1 VNLQFGNAQYWLS
14 DDGGKKYQLEVYR
27 GFWFGGEKFTSE
39 DQIALGD
46 EVVVFGKVKVYKDT
60 PEFDANNKIISLNGK
75 TE

>member
-1 VNLQFGNAQYWLS
+1 M
-14 DDGGKKYQLEVYR
+14 EIYR

-46 EVVVFGKVKVYKDT
+46 EVVVFGKVKVYKEI

-75 TE
+75 IE